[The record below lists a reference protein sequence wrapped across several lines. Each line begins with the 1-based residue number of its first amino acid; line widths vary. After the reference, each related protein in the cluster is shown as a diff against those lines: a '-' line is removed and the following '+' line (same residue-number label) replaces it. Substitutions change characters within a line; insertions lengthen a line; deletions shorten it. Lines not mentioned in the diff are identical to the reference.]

1 MPAIL
6 SHLRRAKQKVDC
18 LLPGHH
24 QSTLVVL
31 SMLLLILLV
40 LEGRDQARQD
50 ELVHDRKNRTSPP
63 AVSLRPDHNP
73 DLDPDQSPDSLPREV
88 IPLAPKP
95 LAVEHLLLELGP
107 PAPDERLYLTVNPGD
122 NLSLIFQRAG
132 LGARDVHLLANSVED
147 AEVLANLY
155 PGQQL
160 AFNVDPEAKVLH
172 SLELIKSPRESY
184 VFHRHDSAQFSS
196 THILR
201 KPQVEF
207 AYRSAVIDDSLF
219 MAAQR
224 SGIGAAMTLE
234 LADIFGGVVDF
245 MLETR
250 AGDSFSVLFEEE
262 YLDGKLIGSGRI
274 LAASFTN
281 QGTVHRA
288 VSYTDGEGKSNFYN
302 EEGESMRKAFLQNPV
317 DFTRISSNFNLSRR
331 HPILN
336 TIRAHR
342 GTDYAAP
349 TGTPVVATSDGK
361 VTFAARN
368 GSFGNLVVIQHGDRF
383 ETKYAHLNAFAKGVG
398 VGSRVKQGQVVGYVG
413 STGSATGPHLHYEF
427 LMDGVHRNWRT
438 IHDELPKAESIASI
452 HMDDFRSQTT
462 VQLSMRNTRGASLQA
477 PTERN
482 AP

>member
-1 MPAIL
+1 MSALL
-6 SHLRRAKQKVDC
+6 SQVRRTKQKVDS

-24 QSTLVVL
+24 QSTLVIL
-31 SMLLLILLV
+31 SLLLLVLLV
-40 LEGRDQARQD
+40 LEGRDQIRQD
-50 ELVHDRKNRTSPP
+50 ELVHDRKSRNTPP
-63 AVSLRPDHNP
+63 ALSQTPAALPPDEVGPPAPASLSAE
-73 DLDPDQSPDSLPREV
+73 QV
-88 IPLAPKP
+88 A
-95 LAVEHLLLELGP
+95 ELGP
-107 PAPDERLYLTVNPGD
+107 PAPDKRLYLTVKPGD
-122 NLSLIFQRAG
+122 NLSLIFKRAG
-132 LGARDVHLLANSVED
+132 LGARDVHQLANGVED
-147 AEVLANLY
+147 ADILAKLQ

-160 AFNVDPEAKVLH
+160 AFNVDPDDQVLH

-184 VFHRHDSAQFSS
+184 VFHRHDSAHFSS

-224 SGIGAAMTLE
+224 SGISAAMTLE
-234 LADIFGGVVDF
+234 LAGIFGGVVDF

-262 YLDGKLIGSGRI
+262 YLDGKLIGNGRI

-281 QGTVHRA
+281 QGTDHLA
-288 VSYTDGEGKSNFYN
+288 VSYTNSDGKANFYN

-361 VTFAARN
+361 VTFAAHN

-383 ETKYAHLNAFAKGVG
+383 ETKYAHLNAFAKGIRN
-398 VGSRVKQGQVVGYVG
+398 GSRVRQGQIVGYVG

-438 IHDELPKAESIASI
+438 IHDELPKAESIANL
-452 HMDDFRSQTT
+452 HLDDFHSQTK
-462 VQLSMRNTRGASLQA
+462 VLLSMLNTRGASLQA
-477 PTERN
+477 ATKRN